1 MWPRCESYW
10 SDTDAIFPRKRRG
23 KGWHWNLFSLG
34 RQEDSPSLF
43 SKGTAP
49 PWNSEARPVVMEF
62 LESMED
68 SVTQPPY

>member
-1 MWPRCESYW
+1 MTQTRSSPG
-10 SDTDAIFPRKRRG
+10 RG
-23 KGWHWNLFSLG
+23 EERAGIGTFFLG